1 MKRRYDMMLRCWQD
15 DLGARPTFFDLR
27 DQLKAMETLHK
38 VKFLHS
44 VILWGIIIKYVEL
57 FTYKI
62 FNNIEGIMINSV
74 TMCLYSSS
82 SCLISQPSTSEDFV

>member
-27 DQLKAMETLHK
+27 DQLKAMETLHE